1 MVDDIVLV
9 VDELVS
15 WPLGLVVEA
24 TKSRDELVRSVRVKT
39 AETELVRPIDKLCL
53 LEAAEEEKNSL

>member
-1 MVDDIVLV
+1 M
-9 VDELVS
+9 S

-24 TKSRDELVRSVRVKT
+24 TKGRDELVHSVRVKT
-39 AETELVRPIDKLCL
+39 AKTELVRPIDELCL